1 MTERVDS
8 GVHAAEADDMSLR
21 YKDAVER
28 AIPRVPVKNGVV
40 DIDSIWVETSLP
52 HDLLHSILRRE
63 DLKLPANVER
73 INLKS
78 RVQQGERR
86 AKPRR
91 RRKRKVR
98 NGRLAGDHRP

>member
-1 MTERVDS
+1 MNEQPVPDS
-8 GVHAAEADDMSLR
+8 APAEGDQLTLR

-52 HDLLHSILRRE
+52 QDMLRNILRRE
-63 DLKLPANVER
+63 DLKLPDNVER

-78 RVQQGERR
+78 RVQQGERS
-86 AKPRR
+86 AKPASKRR
-91 RRKRKVR
+91 RNRKRKVR
-98 NGRLAGDHRP
+98 D